1 MEDMA
6 LFCRSMLGLSDNRD
20 RCQWPHLAPW
30 VLLVAAVAVGC
41 ASAPVGEAPARQVS
55 SEPPTAPTAA
65 ASERKAA
72 APETVPMASASVSAP
87 GAPAGSVA
95 APTTRLSAEAAALVA
110 RRPYRLLRPASV
122 TPGARLPLVV
132 YLHGLGSSGRQL
144 LGTLELGPVTDRKQ
158 IFIAAPDGNRDS
170 LGRRF
175 WNASSACCDFD
186 ATSVDDVAYLTALID
201 DVLSREPVDP
211 KRVVLVGYSNGG
223 FMAYRLACEL
233 GPRIAAVAVFSG
245 AVAVDAEC
253 AATGQT
259 SLLHVHGDADRVVR
273 YEGGRVLS
281 LQDRPPHLGAPATVA
296 AFAARNGCEP
306 QLRTVASSARRISD
320 KPTIVQ
326 RHGCGDR
333 AVELWTVRGGGH
345 LIGMSRADVAATL
358 QFLLSHPKP

>member
-1 MEDMA
+1 
-6 LFCRSMLGLSDNRD
+6 ML
-20 RCQWPHLAPW
+20 
-30 VLLVAAVAVGC
+30 LLAAVAVGC
-41 ASAPVGEAPARQVS
+41 ASAPVGDAPARQVS
-55 SEPPTAPTAA
+55 SEQPQPTATPSEPTAA
-65 ASERKAA
+65 A
-72 APETVPMASASVSAP
+72 PEAVPMASASVSAP
-87 GAPAGSVA
+87 APDAPAGSVA
-95 APTTRLSAEAAALVA
+95 APTPRLSTESAALVA

-122 TPGARLPLVV
+122 APGARLPLVV

-144 LGTLELGPVTDRKQ
+144 LGTLELRPVTDRKQ
-158 IFIAAPDGNRDS
+158 IFIAAPDGSRDS

-175 WNASSACCDFD
+175 WNASNACCDFD

-259 SLLHVHGDADRVVR
+259 SLLHVHGDADHVVR

-281 LQDRPPHLGAPATVA
+281 LKDRPPHLGAPATVA

-306 QLRTVASSARRISD
+306 QLQTLASGARRISD

-326 RHGCGDR
+326 RHRCGDR

-345 LIGMSRADVAATL
+345 LIGMSRADVEATL
-358 QFLLSHPKP
+358 QFLLSHKKP